1 MMIELMMIE
10 LSEKQREGASLPGQP
25 AGPACRASLPGL
37 SPFRSFKFGQ
47 LALNKQPFSP
57 TPLFV
62 VLSLYTDMLLKGGE
76 VILVMNQN
84 LLWFDSYDFWTQ
96 DDTFH
101 APQSSILRQG
111 GKKCKSGRFL

>member
-47 LALNKQPFSP
+47 LEWITHLAEERLGCTESYIITALNHCTESR
-57 TPLFV
+57 
-62 VLSLYTDMLLKGGE
+62 
-76 VILVMNQN
+76 I
-84 LLWFDSYDFWTQ
+84 W
-96 DDTFH
+96 
-101 APQSSILRQG
+101 
-111 GKKCKSGRFL
+111 